1 MNDRRSDY
9 DVTNTVQVTD
19 PVSVCLAIRRLYTGL
34 YPDASVAPLKQ
45 ACLDMTRLFQGEYP
59 GYLACDTP
67 YHDLQHSLDVS
78 LAMARLI
85 SGYEN
90 AQSPADRLG
99 ASLAATG
106 IITAM
111 FHDAGYVRRR
121 MDRIHASGAEYTHRH
136 VSRSGRFLAAYLPR
150 IGMQDMVPLARKLV
164 HFTGHEIS
172 VPAIPLRD
180 EKSRVLGNLLGT
192 ADLLAQMSD
201 RCYLEKC
208 RDRLYPEFVAA
219 GLAGGYVSAEELV
232 YQTPHFFR
240 HAHERLNHVLQG
252 MYRHAGSCFF
262 PERNLYMEALEANR
276 SYLETVVEKR
286 DMALLRRRPPSVPV
300 CHISREMRRQAA

>member
-19 PVSVCLAIRRLYTGL
+19 PASVCLAIGELYAGL
-34 YPDASVAPLKQ
+34 YPGASIASLKQ

-85 SGYEN
+85 SGYEH
-90 AQSPADRLG
+90 AQPDTGRLG
-99 ASLAATG
+99 ARLAATG

-121 MDRIHASGAEYTHRH
+121 MDRIHANGAEYTHRH

-164 HFTGHEIS
+164 HFTGYEIT

-180 EKSRVLGNLLGT
+180 EKSRVLGKLLGT

-208 RDRLYPEFVAA
+208 RDRLYPEFVASGMA
-219 GLAGGYVSAEELV
+219 DGYDSAEELV
-232 YQTPHFFR
+232 YRTPRFFR
-240 HAHERLNHVLQG
+240 HARERLDHVLQG

-262 PERNLYMEALEANR
+262 PGRNLYMEALEANR
-276 SYLETVVEKR
+276 SYLEVVVEKR
-286 DMALLRRRPPSVPV
+286 DVSLLRRRLPSVPV
-300 CHISREMRRQAA
+300 CYAARMMQRQGV